1 MINTASSAT
10 HMFPV
15 LVGKELIDCRAKAH
29 NLSMDWMSLIL
40 HFNGYF

>member
-1 MINTASSAT
+1 MINITSSAS
-10 HMFPV
+10 HILPV

-29 NLSMDWMSLIL
+29 NLSVDWMFLLL